1 MPETPPPDHDAR
13 LDTLERLVDDLDQRV
28 ERLEH
33 TLTLILARLDPDRRA

>member
-33 TLTLILARLDPDRRA
+33 TLAVLLARLEPPAR

>member
-1 MPETPPPDHDAR
+1 MPDAPPPDHEVR

-33 TLTLILARLDPDRRA
+33 ALTLILARLNQPSP